1 LVLKEAHVGNAQ
13 VQAWMYAG
21 YRKEYENF
29 THLSGESIDAL
40 FQRFTVVVNNM
51 RANVDM
57 LPFDDHDRVVKI
69 LNSLDRMVWGGK
81 FEAIVELE
89 KYDTLTVNE
98 LFLKLESADV
108 DRGMT
113 AKIEGPKDHVLFEDR
128 WMVTSL
134 CDE

>member
-1 LVLKEAHVGNAQ
+1 
-13 VQAWMYAG
+13 
-21 YRKEYENF
+21 
-29 THLSGESIDAL
+29 
-40 FQRFTVVVNNM
+40 VVVNNM